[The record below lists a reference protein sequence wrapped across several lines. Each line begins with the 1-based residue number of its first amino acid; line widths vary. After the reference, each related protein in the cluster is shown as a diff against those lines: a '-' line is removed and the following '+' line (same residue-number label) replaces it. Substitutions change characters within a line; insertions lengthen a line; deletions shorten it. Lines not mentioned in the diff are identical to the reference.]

1 MKRTIAFDEI
11 SRVLNELENYRYNL
25 LTKGCATCNLR
36 LLFPFWF
43 LEAIRYHL
51 TRESSNEQTNFKT
64 LLGIEVYPHFKM
76 NEVVL
81 YDFMSPENNTLTIQI
96 LF

>member
-1 MKRTIAFDEI
+1 MKGSIAFDEI

-25 LTKGCATCNLR
+25 LNKGCATRNLR
-36 LLFPFWF
+36 LLLPFWF
-43 LEAIRYHL
+43 SEAIRYYL

-81 YDFMSPENNTLTIQI
+81 YDFMSPENNTFTVKI